1 MDNEKIMK
9 KLRAMLLKDKKL
21 KEILKEYLFLSV
33 LKNTHITKKE

>member
-21 KEILKEYLFLSV
+21 KEILKEYLW
-33 LKNTHITKKE
+33 